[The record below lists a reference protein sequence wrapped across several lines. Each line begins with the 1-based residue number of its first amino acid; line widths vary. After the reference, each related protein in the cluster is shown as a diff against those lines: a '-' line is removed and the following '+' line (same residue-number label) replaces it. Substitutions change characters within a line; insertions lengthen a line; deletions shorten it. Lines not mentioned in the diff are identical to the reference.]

1 MVIKCACFRIPIL
14 EDYEDDE
21 DYLEKKLNN
30 SKSANPSPQND
41 EKTPHK
47 NDETTIEA
55 KELIETTIDSSQKL
69 NPV

>member
-1 MVIKCACFRIPIL
+1 MLVIKCACFRIPIL

-41 EKTPHK
+41 EKMSHK

-55 KELIETTIDSSQKL
+55 TNDSSQKL